1 MEPGKKR
8 WWLKRIVGKKEQ
20 EVLVPALPSA
30 DSAVSDV
37 VKSQDSKDAADPPTR
52 RVSPREH
59 PSTRSVESWATV
71 TKRGRPRMEK
81 VVKILY
87 LVEWELSDT
96 EVDTSWEPQE
106 SLVKQGLQEFIDDYE
121 ARQLDASGQVE
132 LGLMSVV
139 R

>member
-1 MEPGKKR
+1 
-8 WWLKRIVGKKEQ
+8 
-20 EVLVPALPSA
+20 
-30 DSAVSDV
+30 
-37 VKSQDSKDAADPPTR
+37 
-52 RVSPREH
+52 
-59 PSTRSVESWATV
+59 
-71 TKRGRPRMEK
+71 MEK